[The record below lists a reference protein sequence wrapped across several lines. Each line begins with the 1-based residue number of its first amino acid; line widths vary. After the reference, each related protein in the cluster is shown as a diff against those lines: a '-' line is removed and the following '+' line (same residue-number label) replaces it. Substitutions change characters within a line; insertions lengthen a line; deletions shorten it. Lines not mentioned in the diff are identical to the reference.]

1 MQTTCG
7 CRWNPSKHYRTFS
20 VSRKGAITHD
30 LEVHRPGDE
39 DSPHSTWRHDRIEAL
54 VERGKLTSEQR
65 NIEDRNSLIHYQA
78 ELLSAR
84 RQPLQDMG
92 KKHSKLRHKV
102 VST

>member
-1 MQTTCG
+1 MCNPVQTESGESGESSPKHSTATDS
-7 CRWNPSKHYRTFS
+7 PS
-20 VSRKGAITHD
+20 
-30 LEVHRPGDE
+30 

-84 RQPLQDMG
+84 RQPLQDMC